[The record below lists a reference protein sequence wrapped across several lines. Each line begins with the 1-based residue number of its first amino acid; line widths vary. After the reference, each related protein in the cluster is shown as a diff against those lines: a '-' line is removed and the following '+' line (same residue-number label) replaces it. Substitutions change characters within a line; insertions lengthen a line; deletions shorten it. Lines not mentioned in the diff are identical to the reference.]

1 MLKKQSGFV
10 SYNQLMLGMRME
22 KLSRITLLDD
32 SKRPKAPKIEN
43 LTPAQRRQG
52 RRLSLYH
59 NHHREQ
65 MREVEYAMQ
74 QIDETLLTKISQ
86 LDMRHNFKIFGNM
99 CGQECQMLT
108 FHHQAEDTQLF
119 PILQKQGSDGL
130 RKVVDR
136 LAAEHLVIH
145 ELLDELE
152 VGSTAALQTPTPEA
166 YANLHATFKT
176 LDTCVR
182 SHFGYE
188 ETELEDAL
196 GVIDVGL

>member
-1 MLKKQSGFV
+1 
-10 SYNQLMLGMRME
+10 ME
-22 KLSRITLLDD
+22 KLNRITLLDD
-32 SKRPKAPKIEN
+32 TKRPKAPKIEN
-43 LTPAQRRQG
+43 LTPVQRRQG

-59 NHHREQ
+59 DHHREQ
-65 MREVEYAMQ
+65 LREVEYAMQ
-74 QIDETLLTKISQ
+74 QIDETLPTKISQ
-86 LDMRHNFKIFGNM
+86 LDMRQNFKIFGNM
-99 CGQECQMLT
+99 CGQECLMLT

-119 PILQKQGSDGL
+119 PVLHEQGSDGL

-152 VGSTAALQTPTPEA
+152 AGSTAALQTPTPEA
-166 YANLHATFKT
+166 YANLRDTFKT

-196 GVIDVGL
+196 GIIDVGL